1 MALMPV
7 AEAKARILDGARP
20 LPAETVPLAAA
31 AGRVLARAVA
41 ATRDQ
46 PPFPASAMD
55 GYAVR
60 AADVATV
67 PAALRVT
74 GEAVAGRRFTGRVK
88 AGEAVRIFTGAP
100 VPEGADAIVIQE
112 NATRDG
118 ERLTVREGAPAG
130 KFVRP
135 AGLDFARGETVLAQA
150 AVINARLVGLAAAMN
165 RAALPVRRKP
175 VVAILATGDELVKP
189 GETPGR
195 DQIIASSSLALAAFV
210 RRFGGETLDLGIAP
224 DRKAAIARA
233 IARSAEADILIT
245 TGGASVGEHDLV
257 RDTLADA
264 GVRLDFWKIAMRPGK
279 PLMFARRGRQR
290 IIGFPG
296 NPVSSLVCA
305 RVFLKPLL
313 DRLLGLPDEAAM
325 QTALLAAPLPAN
337 DQRED
342 YMRAVYAAAEDG
354 ARRVAAWAHQDSSM
368 QRTLAISDCL
378 IVRPPFAPA
387 LAAGETVP
395 ILALDF

>member
-7 AEAKARILDGARP
+7 SEAKARILDGARP
-20 LPAETVPLAAA
+20 LPAETVSLAFA

-112 NATRDG
+112 NALRDG
-118 ERLTVREGAPAG
+118 DRLLVREGAPEG
-130 KFVRP
+130 QFIRP
-135 AGLDFARGETVLAQA
+135 AGLDFRKGEKVLPQA
-150 AVINARLVGLAAAMN
+150 VVINARLLGLAAAMN
-165 RAALPVRRKP
+165 RPSLPVRRRP
-175 VVAILATGDELVKP
+175 VVAILATGDELVRP

-195 DQIIASSSLALAAFV
+195 DQIIASSSIALAAFV
-210 RRFGGETLDLGIAP
+210 ARFGAEPIDLGIAP
-224 DRKAAIARA
+224 DRKPAIARA
-233 IARSAEADILIT
+233 IARAAHADVLLT

-290 IIGFPG
+290 IIGLPG
-296 NPVSSLVCA
+296 NPVSALVCA

-313 DRLLGLPDEAAM
+313 DRLLGLPEETAT
-325 QTALLAAPLPAN
+325 QTAMLAEPLAAN

-342 YMRAVYAAAEDG
+342 FLRAVFVTGGDG
-354 ARRVAAWAHQDSSM
+354 VGRVAAYPRQDSSM
-368 QRTLAISDCL
+368 QRTLAMSDCL
-378 IVRPPFAPA
+378 VVRPPFAPA
-387 LAAGETVP
+387 LPAGATVP